1 MDRPRH
7 RAISND
13 WPACRS
19 KRTASASH
27 SARPVDS
34 LAWPGENLTVR
45 PVASRELG
53 MSRNT
58 AKDYR
63 RLDFVPAAAAQ
74 EGARRTRGLAE
85 GTPAAS
91 SRQCRCDPPPDLPG
105 CYVSAW
111 GALYTIAVCLR
122 TRQYSSY
129 RPGPCRVEQLKA
141 ALKAGLLAAPRRCA
155 QKNSTRYALARFAC
169 SHRALF
175 PLLVLAGVL
184 VLFDVRPPIFFW
196 KAGRVGLLIYK
207 FRVKSAV

>member
-1 MDRPRH
+1 LDRPRP

-13 WPACRS
+13 WRAGRS
-19 KRTASASH
+19 KRTASASY

-85 GTPAAS
+85 GTPAAP
-91 SRQCRCDPPPDLPG
+91 SRQCRCDPPPDLSG
-105 CYVSAW
+105 CHVSAW
-111 GALYTIAVCLR
+111 GSPLHNCGLPPHPAILKL
-122 TRQYSSY
+122 SSWS
-129 RPGPCRVEQLKA
+129 V
-141 ALKAGLLAAPRRCA
+141 PRRTTQGC
-155 QKNSTRYALARFAC
+155 TEGGI
-169 SHRALF
+169 
-175 PLLVLAGVL
+175 AGSAPTT
-184 VLFDVRPPIFFW
+184 PP
-196 KAGRVGLLIYK
+196 KE
-207 FRVKSAV
+207 